1 LGLNVMAGESD
12 ERPSRPRS
20 MCSVFAKAFL
30 ALLAFTLL
38 TACTQTTAFEPQNQ
52 PLDTHQARLYFIRQ
66 PAILSKIGGA
76 EIRIDGKVVGSLAT
90 GTYIVA
96 DRPRGSHK
104 ITVAALLDSVATQA
118 EINVQPGIPYYFE
131 LGPVVRTNLDAFQY
145 ESMGVT
151 GQLVPSRPGPN
162 SPFTFFSLDATA
174 GAASVA
180 RIRIRNS

>member
-1 LGLNVMAGESD
+1 MGLKSGSMAKLSAHSRQALTLSPTVRVD
-12 ERPSRPRS
+12 HTRSPSLL
-20 MCSVFAKAFL
+20 CS
-30 ALLAFTLL
+30 
-38 TACTQTTAFEPQNQ
+38 N
-52 PLDTHQARLYFIRQ
+52 RW
-66 PAILSKIGGA
+66 G
-76 EIRIDGKVVGSLAT
+76 
-90 GTYIVA
+90 
-96 DRPRGSHK
+96 
-104 ITVAALLDSVATQA
+104 TQA
-118 EINVQPGIPYYFE
+118 EINVQPGISYYFE